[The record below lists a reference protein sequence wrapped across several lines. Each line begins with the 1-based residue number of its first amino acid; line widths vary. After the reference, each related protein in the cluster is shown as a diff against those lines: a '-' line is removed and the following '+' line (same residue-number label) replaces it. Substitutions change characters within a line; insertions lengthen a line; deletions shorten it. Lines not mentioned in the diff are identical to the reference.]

1 MNKMPF
7 ARWET
12 FEACSLEMQKL
23 GHDEESANAICA
35 SIEERAKKGML
46 YKADDTALHIL
57 SKADDDDLVVAG
69 NASWDIV
76 DPQRD
81 QLTVGAQAKAL
92 ERFFGLPREYQ
103 TITVNHK
110 EFKLAQPTLSFTD
123 NKGERHYS
131 HVHEKGTY
139 LIAEIRNDS
148 LATTKYYR
156 DKIRKGEM
164 TGYSVT
170 ALPLEFELIKGD
182 NGQQIRRVD
191 DMEYHAVT
199 LCEKG
204 VTKPVNQRSN
214 DVHVISKTD
223 GVPKTDAQRAMS
235 HYNLSSE
242 AWEKLTEEQKRKL
255 IDELPPAG
263 TRKRQGNTDV
273 TKATKQ
279 ETVQHQEPNKK
290 DLSVEAILAKHGF
303 VNANRDVAKKLAIKK
318 AIENAQVR

>member
-46 YKADDTALHIL
+46 YKADNTALHIL

-242 AWEKLTEEQKRKL
+242 AWEKLSEEQKRKL